1 MIAERRKILTML
13 HEHKINVDEAEGLM
27 NALEHAPEPAPELKV
42 EIITANPKLQK
53 VLDDIKKIAPSS
65 STVLIIGESG
75 TGKELI
81 ARAIHQDSPRRD
93 KPFIPANCAAMP
105 VTLLE
110 SKLFGHERGAFTG
123 ANSRKIGLIEQAN
136 DGTLFLV
143 AIDELPMELQVKLLR
158 FADVGEFI
166 RIGGT
171 QTIQAD
177 VRLIA
182 ATNKNLWAEVKENR
196 FREDLYYR
204 LNVIS
209 IESPPLRER
218 MEDIPPLVD
227 YFLEKYATRNNRAI
241 PTVAQEAMNVL
252 MAYNWPGNVRE
263 LCNVIERAVVLCDGD
278 TIQVEHLPE
287 ALTKPTLVDIE
298 KEAVA
303 NALQEA
309 GGNKAEAAKRLNIP
323 LRGLYRK
330 ISEFHL
336 EPSETDEKTE

>member
-13 HEHKINVDEAEGLM
+13 HEHKINVDEAEGLFD
-27 NALEHAPEPAPELKV
+27 ALEHAPEPAPELKV
-42 EIITANPKLQK
+42 EIITVNPQMQK
-53 VLDDIKKIAPSS
+53 VLDDIKKIAPSN

-81 ARAIHQDSPRRD
+81 ARAIYQASPRRD
-93 KPFIPANCAAMP
+93 KAFIPVNCAGISEP
-105 VTLLE
+105 LFE
-110 SKLFGHERGAFTG
+110 SELFGHERGAFTG
-123 ANSRKIGLIEQAN
+123 AMSRKVGRIEMA
-136 DGTLFLV
+136 DGGTLFL
-143 AIDELPMELQVKLLR
+143 DEIGALPINLQAKMLR
-158 FADVGEFI
+158 FLETGEFE

-171 QTIQAD
+171 QTIQVD

-182 ATNKNLWAEVKENR
+182 ATNKDLQAEVEAKR

-241 PTVAQEAMNVL
+241 PTVAQEAMDVL
-252 MAYNWPGNVRE
+252 MTYNWPGNVRE
-263 LCNVIERAVVLCDGD
+263 LCNVIERAVVLCDDD

-287 ALTKPTLVDIE
+287 AFA
-298 KEAVA
+298 KE
-303 NALQEA
+303 
-309 GGNKAEAAKRLNIP
+309 
-323 LRGLYRK
+323 
-330 ISEFHL
+330 
-336 EPSETDEKTE
+336 